1 MPSFDKGMAAAAL
14 FFAIVS
20 LTIAVACG
28 WGFWAAVT
36 DAPGGSGDRW
46 IGIIMCPFFGIPSL
60 YVFFFSIRNMFSPT
74 VDPARPWTVRDD
86 WTLGRVRG
94 IDRTLLCLG
103 LWLVALTWNAISTR
117 ALWQLANR
125 TGKAADVSVFAEGL
139 GIAFLLGGLVFAFL
153 ALRATARALH
163 YRRSVLILDAIPVV
177 PGGVCTGYIDCA
189 VPSQLEPA
197 FTVALQ
203 CTESWSE
210 SHGDRSTNHMEL
222 LWRDDYECLG
232 LPAEDAP
239 EGSRIPV
246 QFEIPDNAKA
256 CGSIGGRLVSW
267 TLRVASSRLGLD
279 FVDEFKMPVFAG
291 DPGSAMVVRERRVPP
306 SAGRQPVHDRVRIEE
321 GAGSVRVVFPPAMNP
336 GFAMIGTGMLI
347 VCGWMT
353 WAYIW
358 QGEILHA
365 MLSSAVVLPSLY
377 AAVRAWF
384 MRTTV
389 IAGSAGLIVEK
400 SLLGLGW
407 KREYNRC
414 FIDSIDV
421 KASGVGDG
429 GVAWYSLNLKVGA
442 RKHALGSTM
451 QSKSEAEHIQQLLL
465 TVIDA
470 DNTA

>member
-1 MPSFDKGMAAAAL
+1 MRYRRRQNFSAEGKWD
-14 FFAIVS
+14 
-20 LTIAVACG
+20 
-28 WGFWAAVT
+28 W
-36 DAPGGSGDRW
+36 
-46 IGIIMCPFFGIPSL
+46 L
-60 YVFFFSIRNMFSPT
+60 YVFVFSIRNMFSPKA
-74 VDPARPWTVRDD
+74 DPARPWTVRDD
-86 WTLGRVRG
+86 WALGRVRG
-94 IDRTLLCLG
+94 IDRSLLCMA
-103 LWLVALTWNAISTR
+103 LWLVALTWNAISAR
-117 ALWQLANR
+117 ALWYLAAGP
-125 TGKAADVSVFAEGL
+125 GKSADATIFGEGL
-139 GIAFLLGGLVFAFL
+139 GIAFLLGGLVIAAL
-153 ALRATARALH
+153 AIRATVRAFR
-163 YRRSVLILDAIPVV
+163 YRRSLLVLDVVPVV
-177 PGGVCTGYIDCA
+177 PGGICSGYIECA
-189 VPSQLEPA
+189 VPSQIEPS
-197 FTVALQ
+197 FSVALQ

-210 SHGDRSTNHMEL
+210 HDGDRTSNHMEL
-222 LWRDDYECLG
+222 LWRDDFECLG
-232 LPAEDAP
+232 MPAEDAP

-246 QFEIPDNAKA
+246 QFEIPGNAKTS
-256 CGSIGGRLVSW
+256 GSIGGHSVLW
-267 TLRVASSRLGLD
+267 TLRVSSSRPRHD

-321 GAGSVRVVFPPAMNP
+321 SAGSVRVVFPPAMNP

-353 WAYIW
+353 CAYIW
-358 QGEILHA
+358 QGDILRA

-377 AAVRAWF
+377 AAVRAWL

-421 KASGVGDG
+421 KASGVGDR

-442 RKHALGSTM
+442 RKHALGSTI

-470 DNTA
+470 DNSA